1 MLDRM
6 TDRAR
11 LVMKASKDLV
21 IKTNGEA
28 IDTIH
33 VLHSLWSNDSSV
45 ACSVLKNLGVK
56 SATFKKFVGRY
67 LVQGEKQW
75 PVGAKIPF
83 TSDMKEALSVA
94 AESAKLWGSQVVGT
108 EHLLMG
114 VAFAKGTANEALKSL
129 GLAAEEIKKE
139 IFSILGD
146 QPMVQGEEPAEVE
159 PSDTYKD
166 APEKSLE
173 TTSGRKSSRE
183 TPHIDKY
190 CVDLTE
196 LARKNKLDPCIG
208 RTRERKRV
216 LQILGR
222 KTKNNP
228 VLIGEPG
235 VGKSKIVEGMAM
247 DIVSGHVPE
256 SLRNKRLC
264 AVDLAAMVAG
274 TKYRGQFEERI
285 KGLIKEV
292 LDVGNTILFF
302 DELHT
307 IVGAGGSEGGMD
319 AANILK
325 PALARGEMQ
334 CIGATTLDEYR
345 KRIEKDGALER
356 RFQPIVVEPP
366 SVKETINILRGLQST
381 YEKHH
386 NVSYTEMALKQAA
399 TLADKFISDRYLPDK
414 ALDVIDEAGSRS
426 RMDASFKPENIQD
439 LEKRQGE
446 LDGEKVD
453 AVKQQDFER
462 AAKIRDEAEKLREEI
477 DGLTDEWKKK
487 NADNAIVI
495 DDNMIAEIIAGM
507 TGVPLTSVTEE
518 EGQRMLRIEDELHKL
533 VISQDS
539 AITRI
544 AQAVRRARAGI
555 KNPKRPTGSFLF
567 VGPTGVGKT
576 HLCKVLAKFLF
587 GSEDALIQ
595 IDMSE
600 YMEKHSVS
608 RLIGAPPGY
617 IGYDEGGMLTEKV
630 RRKPY
635 SVILLDEIEKAH
647 PDVYNILLQ
656 IMEEGKLTDSFGRA
670 VNFKNCIIVMT
681 SNLGSDLVK
690 SSTSLGFTA
699 LDGQSHSQ
707 ETNRKT
713 LMDAVE
719 KAFRPEFINRLDDII
734 VFESLTKDNIR
745 KIIDIEVAEVVSRL
759 DTMGFEFALSEE
771 AKDFLLQEG
780 YSEVFGARPLKR
792 AIEKYLENPVAE
804 SILRGQFKGA
814 KIITAIVEG
823 EGLGF
828 KTDKK

>member
-11 LVMKASKDLV
+11 LVMKESKELV
-21 IKTNGEA
+21 IKTGGEA

-33 VLHSLWSNDSSV
+33 VLQSLWSSESSV
-45 ACSVLKNLGVK
+45 ACTVLKNLGVK
-56 SATFKKFVGRY
+56 ASALKKQMGNFIGK
-67 LVQGEKQW
+67 GDKQW

-83 TSDMKEALSVA
+83 TSEMKEALSIA

-114 VAFAKGTANEALKSL
+114 VAFAKGAANEALRGL
-129 GLAAEEIKKE
+129 GLSAEDIKKE

-146 QPMVQGEEPAEVE
+146 QPMTQGGEPAEVE
-159 PSDTYKD
+159 PTDSYKD
-166 APEKSLE
+166 APEKDVE
-173 TTSGRKSSRE
+173 TSSRKSSRE

-247 DIVSGHVPE
+247 DIVGGHVPE

-356 RFQPIVVEPP
+356 RFQPIIVEPP
-366 SVKETINILRGLQST
+366 SVKETINILHGLQNV
-381 YEKHH
+381 YERHH
-386 NVSYTEMALKQAA
+386 NVSYTEAALRQAA

-439 LEKRQGE
+439 LEKRASE
-446 LDGEKVD
+446 LNTEKAT

-462 AAKIRDEAEKLREEI
+462 AAKIRDEAEKIETEI
-477 DGLTDEWKKK
+477 EKLTEEWKKK

-495 DDNMIAEIIAGM
+495 DDNMVAEIIAGM

-533 VISQDS
+533 VISQDG

-617 IGYDEGGMLTEKV
+617 VGYDEGGMLTEKV

-699 LDGQSHSQ
+699 LDGQSHTH
-707 ETNRKT
+707 ETNKKT
-713 LMDAVE
+713 LMEAVE

-734 VFESLTKDNIR
+734 VFESLTKDDIR

-759 DTMGFEFALSEE
+759 DTMGFQFTLSEE

-780 YSEVFGARPLKR
+780 FSEVFGARPLKR

-804 SILRGQFKGA
+804 AILRGQFKGA
-814 KIITAIVEG
+814 KIITAIPEG

-828 KTDKK
+828 KTDKE